1 MTTINTA
8 QYNKLFNY
16 QDIEVPLT
24 YLSSLAILFIK
35 KLNSINKTIHVKDN
49 IQMQG
54 EFKNGDKVKIK
65 IINIKEKNVFNKKLF
80 TIETHIYNTHSIA
93 KIISEFIK

>member
-49 IQMQG
+49 I
-54 EFKNGDKVKIK
+54 
-65 IINIKEKNVFNKKLF
+65 
-80 TIETHIYNTHSIA
+80 
-93 KIISEFIK
+93 